1 MAWCNNCSVSG
12 GLSCR
17 SVVGG
22 VIAAVYL
29 HVTDVFINCVSIL
42 YTTVIKNSGETLHEK
57 YDIDNCSYIAT
68 FLCFTMINRRRS
80 SVSIYRAALAIAFRG
95 CLITWKLLSFPC
107 CCFCFQ
113 LLEARFWKRRSFARI
128 STSMSSSAEMSS
140 LACYIARQKIYLG
153 LRWQGRLTEVYYWS
167 IWHTQNYPISFSA
180 HAG

>member
-29 HVTDVFINCVSIL
+29 NVTDVLINCVSIL
-42 YTTVIKNSGETLHEK
+42 YTTVMKNSGETFHEK
-57 YDIDNCSYIAT
+57 YNLDNCSYIAT

-95 CLITWKLLSFPC
+95 
-107 CCFCFQ
+107 
-113 LLEARFWKRRSFARI
+113 
-128 STSMSSSAEMSS
+128 
-140 LACYIARQKIYLG
+140 
-153 LRWQGRLTEVYYWS
+153 
-167 IWHTQNYPISFSA
+167 
-180 HAG
+180 